1 MFDLRKLTKQE
12 QYKLL
17 MTTVHE
23 ASVLDRGG
31 YEPTSKL
38 GELNLLGVR
47 GFSNGKASSNTYQSF
62 DDTIFLFG
70 LTKKGDIV
78 VEEFV
83 ASTDY
88 GNARYSRT
96 PEYPKLTGKPRKA
109 QKGDA
114 LVNIGQSKYKIH
126 YHATSRYPQRWSVAN
141 PYYKSGRHYRA
152 LRPLGDGGSH
162 SFRDLDGDTI
172 QDLNE
177 IVPFMNE
184 PSERNL
190 TLNIH
195 FSMPYDDGPRGFSY
209 GCQTISGNNKENM
222 YDWSRYQSFIKLI
235 EEDYSIRRGGDNEL
249 AERETGRVNKEGG
262 KDGKRWLIYT
272 LVTGTFLAEVYEK
285 SFGLSLPVAVDL
297 GGEPTTNVTPQSL
310 AALHQLSLARPDFG
324 GFFPVGLEKT
334 WHGGI
339 HLYPE
344 TSVPVFA
351 PLPGRIILARLCEGD
366 LADGPEG
373 SRNFVVLRHEHE
385 AGVFY
390 TLFHHLAPL
399 DLKAQAER
407 KESNGQE
414 PLDWLREPR
423 PTCEVVASSGVAL
436 YASAE
441 AENEVERLGLGD
453 TVKLLEDRKAEGEL
467 HQVEVLSGALAGA
480 AKRGAPSRATK
491 RHTPSSAKNMSAL
504 LPRGTLPE
512 PDTL

>member
-297 GGEPTTNVTPQSL
+297 GGEPTTSVTPQSL
-310 AALHQLSLARPDFG
+310 AALHQAQPRP
-324 GFFPVGLEKT
+324 PRLRR
-334 WHGGI
+334 
-339 HLYPE
+339 L
-344 TSVPVFA
+344 
-351 PLPGRIILARLCEGD
+351 LPGRPRKDVARRHPPLPRGERAG
-366 LADGPEG
+366 LRAAARTHHPGAALRGRPRGRPRGEPQLRG
-373 SRNFVVLRHEHE
+373 AASRARGGGFLHALPSPGTARPGG
-385 AGVFY
+385 AGG
-390 TLFHHLAPL
+390 
-399 DLKAQAER
+399 AQR
-407 KESNGQE
+407 GGTGKK
-414 PLDWLREPR
+414 PLDWIWEPCAR
-423 PTCEVVASSGVAL
+423 RA
-436 YASAE
+436 
-441 AENEVERLGLGD
+441 RL
-453 TVKLLEDRKAEGEL
+453 
-467 HQVEVLSGALAGA
+467 
-480 AKRGAPSRATK
+480 
-491 RHTPSSAKNMSAL
+491 
-504 LPRGTLPE
+504 
-512 PDTL
+512 